1 MNRRDFLKTTLTLAA
16 LAPLARLS
24 AQTKEGIGKV
34 SQGMIYRELG
44 RSGLSVSAIALGVEG
59 FKSRSFEET
68 NTLVT
73 YALKHDINFID
84 LCIADPRMLSD
95 IARAMGAQRKQ
106 FVIQG
111 HLGSIWRNGQYLRSR
126 NLKACREA
134 YENMLKTFGGHIEI
148 GMIHYVDAEDDLD
161 RICRNGLLA
170 YAGDLKAA
178 GRIDAIGL
186 SSHSP
191 AIARRAVEEN
201 LVDVLMFSINPGYD
215 LRPSGRQIKYD
226 EERQKLYELCARKN
240 IGVDVMKAYG
250 GGDLLNARLSPFGKA
265 FTPVQA
271 LHYALTRPAVAAVMV
286 GCRNV
291 ADIQAALAWCSA
303 SAAERDYT
311 RVLDGLDAKS
321 WQGHCLYCGHCAPC
335 PKEIDIASVNKYLN
349 LALAQGE
356 VPPTV
361 RDHYRLLKHHASEC
375 IQCGACEKRCPF
387 SVPVRTKMKQAAGL
401 FGI

>member
-1 MNRRDFLKTTLTLAA
+1 
-16 LAPLARLS
+16 
-24 AQTKEGIGKV
+24 
-34 SQGMIYRELG
+34 
-44 RSGLSVSAIALGVEG
+44 
-59 FKSRSFEET
+59 
-68 NTLVT
+68 
-73 YALKHDINFID
+73 
-84 LCIADPRMLSD
+84 
-95 IARAMGAQRKQ
+95 
-106 FVIQG
+106 
-111 HLGSIWRNGQYLRSR
+111 
-126 NLKACREA
+126 
-134 YENMLKTFGGHIEI
+134 
-148 GMIHYVDAEDDLD
+148 
-161 RICRNGLLA
+161 
-170 YAGDLKAA
+170 
-178 GRIDAIGL
+178 
-186 SSHSP
+186 
-191 AIARRAVEEN
+191 
-201 LVDVLMFSINPGYD
+201 
-215 LRPSGRQIKYD
+215 
-226 EERQKLYELCARKN
+226 
-240 IGVDVMKAYG
+240 MKAYG

-303 SAAERDYT
+303 SATERDYT
-311 RVLDGLDAKS
+311 RVFDGLDAKS